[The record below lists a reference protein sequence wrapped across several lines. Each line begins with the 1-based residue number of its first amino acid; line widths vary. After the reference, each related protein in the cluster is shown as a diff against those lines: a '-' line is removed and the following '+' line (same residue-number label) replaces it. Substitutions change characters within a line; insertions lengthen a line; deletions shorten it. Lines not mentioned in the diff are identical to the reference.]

1 MDGRALSESR
11 IILAT
16 PSAFWYPKGG
26 KADIYIF
33 VFSDFFDVPF
43 LMFPFSQA
51 LKNIW

>member
-1 MDGRALSESR
+1 MHSTPALNPLLTRAPFD
-11 IILAT
+11 IQG
-16 PSAFWYPKGG
+16 GG